1 MIIFIG
7 VMLIMKVTTLLV
19 HIIIITTIMMKISR
33 GEVQV
38 NQHHHQVDWML
49 GLNSENYAMMQSLT
63 LPSINLN
70 I

>member
-1 MIIFIG
+1 MII
-7 VMLIMKVTTLLV
+7 MS
-19 HIIIITTIMMKISR
+19 IIINVLHMMMITTMTMMMISR
-33 GEVQV
+33 AVQV